1 MLIDELIDEGY
12 LYVLTSRLQSDPIE
26 RRFSQYRQMSGGRFL
41 VSLLEVQ
48 HSEIILACR
57 TLIKENVNFWDED
70 LKNNYDNQINDEL
83 ILTLDL
89 NSNEISELKVYAC
102 YRCKQYKYLSIS
114 TNTFTRW
121 SYCAFTFT

>member
-1 MLIDELIDEGY
+1 M
-12 LYVLTSRLQSDPIE
+12 LTSRLQSDPIE

-70 LKNNYDNQINDEL
+70 LKNNYDNPIKMMN
-83 ILTLDL
+83 
-89 NSNEISELKVYAC
+89 Y
-102 YRCKQYKYLSIS
+102 Y
-114 TNTFTRW
+114 
-121 SYCAFTFT
+121 